1 MKSVTANKMCGE
13 GKTEDNNL
21 EHKEPFETAA
31 FPQGPV
37 QITHL
42 GDFYTPP
49 TTPILLLY
57 RAVGEKLKQD
67 EKVFQI
73 KRLI

>member
-1 MKSVTANKMCGE
+1 MCGGK

-49 TTPILLLY
+49 TTPILQLY
-57 RAVGEKLKQD
+57 TDSAVGEKLNQ
-67 EKVFQI
+67 EV
-73 KRLI
+73 L